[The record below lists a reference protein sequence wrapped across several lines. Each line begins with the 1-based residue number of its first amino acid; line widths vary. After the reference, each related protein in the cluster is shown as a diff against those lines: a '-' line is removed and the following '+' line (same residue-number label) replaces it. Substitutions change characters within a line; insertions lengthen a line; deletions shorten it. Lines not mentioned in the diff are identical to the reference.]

1 MTGVAARQACHD
13 GEMSQVFIAW
23 EPAPA
28 GTVFA
33 QGAFAG
39 EVGSATPVRLPGGG
53 EVQGTVRSVKVAE
66 DGSGAEW
73 IVEVP
78 DGTLPKQPLKGF
90 SVADS

>member
-1 MTGVAARQACHD
+1 
-13 GEMSQVFIAW
+13 MSQVFIAW

-33 QGAFAG
+33 QGTFAG
-39 EVGSATPVRLPGGG
+39 EVGSTTPVKLPGGG

-66 DGSGAEW
+66 DGGGAEW

-78 DGTLPKQPLKGF
+78 DGAFPSMPLKGC
-90 SVADS
+90 SIR